1 MSERS
6 VCDILKVGDQGGI
19 CVSKLLSEQ
28 QFMALIEEEADLIL
42 PLANGEPEQLLN
54 ILEANYEQ
62 LRNVRIHQLLTLRE
76 RAYIRGEMKGHLS
89 QMSYFLSGA
98 NRKAFAEGH
107 VDLVPNVFH
116 EVPRIFKEHTKLSM
130 ILAVASPMDE
140 NGYFSLGTQAD
151 CVSEFIGTV
160 PFVLEV
166 NEHMPR
172 TFGENQIHI
181 SQIEGYIVHNAP
193 LCELS
198 NPPIGEKDL
207 AIAEYVTN
215 EIRNGD
221 TLQIG
226 IGSVPNA
233 VMNLLQ
239 NHRHLGIHTE
249 MLPDGIVDLIESGA
263 VDGTRKY
270 TNKGKVVSSFIYGT
284 QRLYHFVHNNPSI
297 EMLPVSVVNDPRIL
311 AQEKQLVSIN
321 ATTEIDL
328 YGQCASETVAGK
340 YYSSTGG
347 QADFARGVRFTEH
360 GKGFICTPSTAKN
373 DEISRIQLQL
383 SPGSVVTTSKN
394 DVDYVVTEYGIAHLH
409 GKSLS
414 KRAEE
419 LIRIAHPK
427 FRETLSFEA
436 KKLGILI

>member
-1 MSERS
+1 
-6 VCDILKVGDQGGI
+6 
-19 CVSKLLSEQ
+19 
-28 QFMALIEEEADLIL
+28 
-42 PLANGEPEQLLN
+42 
-54 ILEANYEQ
+54 
-62 LRNVRIHQLLTLRE
+62 
-76 RAYIRGEMKGHLS
+76 
-89 QMSYFLSGA
+89 
-98 NRKAFAEGH
+98 
-107 VDLVPNVFH
+107 
-116 EVPRIFKEHTKLSM
+116 
-130 ILAVASPMDE
+130 
-140 NGYFSLGTQAD
+140 
-151 CVSEFIGTV
+151 
-160 PFVLEV
+160 
-166 NEHMPR
+166 MPR

-181 SQIEGYIVHNAP
+181 SQIEGYIVHNTP

-233 VMNLLQ
+233 VMKLLQ

-328 YGQCASETVAGK
+328 YGQCASETVAEIGRA
-340 YYSSTGG
+340 SCRE
-347 QADFARGVRFTEH
+347 RGLRW
-360 GKGFICTPSTAKN
+360 
-373 DEISRIQLQL
+373 
-383 SPGSVVTTSKN
+383 VV
-394 DVDYVVTEYGIAHLH
+394 
-409 GKSLS
+409 
-414 KRAEE
+414 
-419 LIRIAHPK
+419 
-427 FRETLSFEA
+427 EA
-436 KKLGILI
+436 AVE